1 MDFVFPWASLLGGM
15 LLGVS
20 ATLLLLF
27 NGKIAGI
34 SGILSGVLTRKAG
47 DVDWRWVFLVGMVL
61 GGFAAGYF
69 THTEPVEMVVSLPFV
84 LVAGLIVGLGTSLGN
99 GCTSGHGICGMGRLS
114 IRSIVATIVFMGIA
128 MLTTFF
134 ILHVL

>member
-1 MDFVFPWASLLGGM
+1 MDFVFPWASLFGGM

-34 SGILSGVLTRKAG
+34 SGIVSGVLTRRTG

-69 THTEPVEMVVSLPFV
+69 THTVPVEMVVSLPFV
-84 LVAGLIVGLGTSLGN
+84 LIAGLIVGLGTSLGN